1 MAEKRYMVAVCST
14 RLNLEKQRDVVY
26 EALAANNCIATSF
39 AFPNPTDPYLWKLC
53 LRAIAECDFCVMLI
67 GENYG
72 ALNQSG
78 VGYVHQ
84 ALSQAHVFK
93 KPIHSLIY
101 SGHACSSLNVD
112 DQNRVQLFT
121 QGLVKTTAHSYWRD
135 EEQLRDVC
143 EGMVEKMQE
152 QQNLTGWLPSN
163 NLTDGTQ
170 ASSCDI
176 NLSKQV
182 ELLNNAL
189 KKEREKN
196 VHVSADFEQQ
206 SQIFKM
212 HYQCNAFRGGTLI
225 KVEESCSIELKSYFQ
240 MFSASLNLG
249 CSTLKLKA
257 ALNTYL
263 QKTEIDKVRAKV
275 KNAHAITQMQVD
287 ENQFEK
293 LLLSLKA
300 FGLLQIDGRLMKLT
314 PFGEHLALKSAVMFR

>member
-14 RLNLEKQRDVVY
+14 TLNLEKQRNVVF

-39 AFPNPTDPYLWKLC
+39 PFPNPTDPYLWKLC

-101 SGHACSSLNVD
+101 SGQARSSLNAD
-112 DQNRVQLFT
+112 DQNRLQQFT
-121 QGLVKTTAHSYWRD
+121 QGLIKTTAHSYWRD
-135 EEQLRDVC
+135 EDHLRDVC

-152 QQNLTGWLPSN
+152 KHNLAGWLPSN
-163 NLTDGTQ
+163 Q
-170 ASSCDI
+170 I
-176 NLSKQV
+176 NNTPLDCGEVDLKKQV

-196 VHVSADFEQQ
+196 LHIGADFEQQ
-206 SQIFKM
+206 TQIFTM
-212 HYQCNAFRGGTLI
+212 QYQCNAFRDGTLI
-225 KVEESCSIELKSYFQ
+225 KVEDSCSIELKSYFK

-249 CSTLKLKA
+249 CSTNKLKT

-263 QKTEIDKVRAKV
+263 QKTQIEKV
-275 KNAHAITQMQVD
+275 KRKVKKAHAITQMQVD
-287 ENQFEK
+287 ESQFEK
-293 LLLSLKA
+293 LLLSL
-300 FGLLQIDGRLMKLT
+300 
-314 PFGEHLALKSAVMFR
+314 